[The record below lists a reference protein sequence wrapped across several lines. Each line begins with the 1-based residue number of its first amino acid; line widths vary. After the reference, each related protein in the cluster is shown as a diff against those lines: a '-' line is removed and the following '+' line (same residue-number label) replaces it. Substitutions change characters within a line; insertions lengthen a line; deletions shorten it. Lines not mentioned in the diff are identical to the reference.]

1 MYELGAGILPNSI
14 CVPLTAT
21 ARAQALYFYPVLC
34 GHYYC
39 DSQYQVSRPCYENPL
54 LLFVRSGSMAL
65 EYDGETYHAEKGRT
79 PIAQRAAQNF
89 YICILTAAMPMI
101 WCAPLRRKVRLCSGK
116 KIC

>member
-54 LLFVRSGSMAL
+54 LLFVRSGSMAVRL
-65 EYDGETYHAEKGRT
+65 AAPVK
-79 PIAQRAAQNF
+79 RAAVV
-89 YICILTAAMPMI
+89 
-101 WCAPLRRKVRLCSGK
+101 RREEKEGEA
-116 KIC
+116 

>member
-54 LLFVRSGSMAL
+54 LLFVRSGSIVLFIRLYGFML
-65 EYDGETYHAEKGRT
+65 
-79 PIAQRAAQNF
+79 F
-89 YICILTAAMPMI
+89 YPCFFGAFL
-101 WCAPLRRKVRLCSGK
+101 S
-116 KIC
+116 